1 MDGFGRKKAIKSGEE
16 RVRYFFVK
24 PEEFAQETVLLTGNQ
39 AHHLS
44 RVLRL
49 QPGDYLELLDGRGQ
63 AAHARIESV
72 GKVVCCRKEEI
83 YWPPGRPSLRVTLWQ
98 GLAKG
103 EKMDQII
110 QKSVELGVSRIIPL
124 TCERSVVRL
133 NKAGEKKERWQKIAM
148 EAAQQCR
155 RPDLPLVEEA
165 QSLPQ
170 ALEQLKG
177 LLLVLWEEEKQVG
190 FRQLWQMPAP
200 EEVSLLIGPE
210 GGLTPQE
217 VNLAKDRGA
226 RVLTLGSRIL
236 RTETAGPTA
245 LALLMHG
252 WGDLA

>member
-1 MDGFGRKKAIKSGEE
+1 M
-16 RVRYFFVK
+16 
-24 PEEFAQETVLLTGNQ
+24 VLSGNQ

-49 QPGDYLELLDGRGQ
+49 QPGDYLELLDGSGQ
-63 AAHARIESV
+63 AAHALIESV
-72 GKVVCCRKEEI
+72 GKEVRCRKEKI
-83 YWPPGRPSLRVTLWQ
+83 YFPVGRPSLNVTLWQ

-103 EKMDQII
+103 DKMDQII

-124 TCERSVVRL
+124 ACERSVVRI
-133 NKAGEKKERWQKIAM
+133 NKAEEKRERWQKIAL

-155 RPDLPLVEEA
+155 RPDLPRIEA
-165 QSLPQ
+165 VQTPAQ
-170 ALEQLKG
+170 ALDQLQG
-177 LLLVLWEEEKQVG
+177 LLLVLWEEEKQAG

-200 EEVSLLIGPE
+200 AEVSLLIGPE
-210 GGLTPQE
+210 GGLTPEE
-217 VNLAKDRGA
+217 VDLTRAKGA